1 MSPIWSRLLKRP
13 MALTGLLVVVVHVLG
28 ALAAP
33 WLINHDPYQLLDM
46 PFLSPNGQFWLG
58 TDDIG
63 RDFFSRVLLGG
74 RLCLVVALASGAL
87 AALAGGL
94 IGLLAAYKGG
104 LWDDVISRAVEMK
117 ISIPSILFVSLFVTG
132 FGQSVVVL
140 AVVIAII
147 KMMGVIRTA
156 RAQGLV
162 LVAQG
167 FVVAARL
174 RGESTTYIV
183 LRELLPNI
191 MDLLAVEFALRTS
204 SALLLVSTLSFLGL
218 GLSPPQADWG
228 LMVHDGLQSIRS
240 QPWLILVPAACIATL
255 VVGINFATDGLAE
268 AGGLE
273 ASRGVAG
280 H

>member
-1 MSPIWSRLLKRP
+1 MNLFWNRLLKKP
-13 MALTGLLVVVVHVLG
+13 MAVAGLLVVVGHVLC

-46 PFLSPNGQFWLG
+46 PFLAPNGQFWLG

-63 RDFFSRVLLGG
+63 RDFFSRVLMGG
-74 RLCLVVALASGAL
+74 RLSLVVALVSGAL
-87 AALAGGL
+87 ATLGGGV

-117 ISIPSILFVSLFVTG
+117 IAIPSILFVSLFVTG
-132 FGQSVVVL
+132 FGQSIVVL
-140 AVVIAII
+140 AIVIAII

-167 FVVAARL
+167 FVMAARL
-174 RGESTTYIV
+174 RGESTIYIV

-191 MDLLAVEFALRTS
+191 MDLLTVEFALRTS

-228 LMVHDGLQSIRS
+228 LMVHDGLQSIHS

-273 ASRGVAG
+273 ASRGIAG

>member
-1 MSPIWSRLLKRP
+1 MNPFWNRLRKKP
-13 MALTGLLVVVVHVLG
+13 MAVIGLLVVVTH
-28 ALAAP
+28 ALCAMAAP
-33 WLINHDPYQLLDM
+33 WLINHDPYQLLEM
-46 PFLSPNGQFWLG
+46 PFMPPTDQYWLG

-63 RDFFSRVLLGG
+63 RDFFSRVLMGG
-74 RLCLVVALASGAL
+74 RLCLVVALVSGAL
-87 AALAGGL
+87 AALGGGL
-94 IGLLAAYKGG
+94 IGLLAACKGG
-104 LWDDVISRAVEMK
+104 LWDDVISRVVEMK
-117 ISIPSILFVSLFVTG
+117 IAIPSILFVSLFVTG

-140 AVVIAII
+140 TIVIAII

-156 RAQGLV
+156 RAQGMV

-167 FVVAARL
+167 FVMAARL
-174 RGESTTYIV
+174 RGESTAYIV

-191 MDLLAVEFALRTS
+191 VDLLSVEFALRTS

-218 GLSPPQADWG
+218 GLSPPQPDWG
-228 LMVHDGLQSIRS
+228 LMVHEGLQSIRS

-268 AGGLE
+268 VLGLE